1 MLNKV
6 LLIGR
11 LTRDPVIKFLPSG
24 TAVTEFAL
32 VWNRR
37 YKSGE
42 EWKEENHFFDIK
54 AYGALAEDLAER
66 LSKGYQVVVEG
77 RLTQDRWTGQD
88 GKNYSRVRVVA
99 ESVKIIRKP
108 KMEEIEEEELS
119 PSKESPD
126 IDRIEEELKNLEEK
140 REPFDEDDE
149 IPF

>member
-11 LTRDPVIKFLPSG
+11 LTSDPVIRYLPSG
-24 TAVTEFAL
+24 TPITEFGI

-37 YKSGE
+37 YRTGD
-42 EWKEENHFFDIK
+42 EWKEESHFFDIK
-54 AYGALAEDLAER
+54 AYGKLAEDLAER

-88 GKNYSRVRVVA
+88 GKNYSRIRVVA

-108 KMEEIEEEELS
+108 KIEEIEEEEI
-119 PSKESPD
+119 
-126 IDRIEEELKNLEEK
+126 IDKDSEVEKLEEELKELGEK
-140 REPFDEDDE
+140 EQPFDEDDE